1 MEKNKLND
9 MEIKYYIT
17 QYMLK
22 HYPEKYYEETKSFFE
37 EHKGQI
43 DFRKVE
49 FYEKFF
55 ELVEV
60 LFDFLYKEI
69 FSEKKVS
76 SEKHFTNFFNTL
88 NEYSSAYKYLT
99 QDYVTYNNIYFTRNV
114 PAILLT
120 EKSFKTERDIE
131 EYIIKF
137 FEDENTPCIKELMD
151 IMFATE
157 LIIRYVFFLSYL
169 IIKMSLENKIKT
181 SYIEFIQNYFIWMIH
196 VFLSQTGVLK
206 KNQKKCKKIVYY
218 FKIVLQCLEVF
229 SYNYILKN
237 KIIEQNDLSSIISKI
252 QKNIDKIKYDKD
264 NHKKSIKRT
273 INRISTKIN
282 KVIFK
287 EEKINLA
294 QYISY
299 TSNTDSEIIVDK
311 KVAYSLFFNLSIF
324 IEYDKNVKKV
334 FKGISIVPI
343 IPEFKDKGLLS
354 YLEVN
359 YKEDINRHN

>member
-1 MEKNKLND
+1 
-9 MEIKYYIT
+9 
-17 QYMLK
+17 
-22 HYPEKYYEETKSFFE
+22 
-37 EHKGQI
+37 
-43 DFRKVE
+43 
-49 FYEKFF
+49 
-55 ELVEV
+55 
-60 LFDFLYKEI
+60 
-69 FSEKKVS
+69 
-76 SEKHFTNFFNTL
+76 
-88 NEYSSAYKYLT
+88 
-99 QDYVTYNNIYFTRNV
+99 
-114 PAILLT
+114 
-120 EKSFKTERDIE
+120 
-131 EYIIKF
+131 
-137 FEDENTPCIKELMD
+137 
-151 IMFATE
+151 
-157 LIIRYVFFLSYL
+157 
-169 IIKMSLENKIKT
+169 MSLENKIKT

-206 KNQKKCKKIVYY
+206 KKQKKCKKIVY

-252 QKNIDKIKYDKD
+252 QKNIDKIKYDKDNKD